1 MKNEQSIDKL
11 LDELDQKISWFHS
24 DDFRLEEAKDRFDE
38 VQKLSAKAEEAL
50 ENMKNEIN
58 VIGKDFSE

>member
-1 MKNEQSIDKL
+1 MLHPSIDKL

-38 VQKLSAKAEEAL
+38 VQKLSTKAEEAL
-50 ENMKNEIN
+50 ENMKNEIY
-58 VIGKDFSE
+58 